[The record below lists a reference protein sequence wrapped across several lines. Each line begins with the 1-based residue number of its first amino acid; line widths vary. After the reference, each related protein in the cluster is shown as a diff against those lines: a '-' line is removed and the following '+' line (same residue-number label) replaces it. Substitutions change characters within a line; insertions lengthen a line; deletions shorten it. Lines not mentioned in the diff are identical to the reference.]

1 MMEDNTLS
9 EGIITKGVGGTY
21 TVRRDDEERI
31 LCQIRGGIRK
41 SGVVPAV
48 GDRVKVSESGDPD
61 IPYVID
67 DILPRSN
74 YLIRPAVA
82 NIDCLILTFAVQDPV
97 PDLTLTDK
105 LIIICSSLGI
115 RVALLFTKCDLDPE
129 KAKELTDIYRKAG
142 FDVFVSSKDAL
153 FGPDDLVR
161 ISPSGIAAFAGPSG
175 VGKSTIC
182 NNILENDI
190 MQTGSVSDRLKRG
203 KHTTR
208 HVELFDTKTGFITD
222 TPGFTSLS
230 LFDIGTD
237 YREVVSGYPEILKSA
252 QRCRFDDCR
261 HISETG
267 CAVLE
272 DLAEGIIDRGR
283 YERYKDE
290 YEYLYENRNNY
301 KRRIR
306 PV

>member
-1 MMEDNTLS
+1 MI

-21 TVRRDDEERI
+21 TVRREAGDRI

-48 GDRVKVSESGDPD
+48 GDKVKVSESGDPD

-67 DILPRSN
+67 DILPRKN
-74 YLIRPAVA
+74 FLIRPSVA
-82 NIDCLILTFAVQDPV
+82 NIDCLILTFAVCDPQ

-105 LIIICSSLGI
+105 LLVICANLNIST
-115 RVALLFTKCDLDPE
+115 VLLFTKCDLDPE
-129 KAKELTDIYRKAG
+129 QADALSDIYTSAG
-142 FDVFVSSKDAL
+142 FKVYRSSKGKL
-153 FGPDDLVR
+153 FSSRELAEVA
-161 ISPSGIAAFAGPSG
+161 PSGIVAFAGPSG
-175 VGKSTIC
+175 VGKSTVC

-190 MQTGSVSDRLKRG
+190 MQTGDVSDRLKRG

-230 LFDIGTD
+230 LFDVGTD
-237 YREVVSGYPEILKSA
+237 YKDVVKGYPEIMRSA
-252 QRCRFDDCR
+252 GKCRFDDCR
-261 HISETG
+261 HLSETG

-272 DLAEGIIDRGR
+272 DLDEGKIDRGR
-283 YERYKDE
+283 YLRYREE
-290 YEYLYENRNNY
+290 YEYLYNNRNNY

>member
-1 MMEDNTLS
+1 MEDNTQT

-21 TVRRDDEERI
+21 TVRLLNGDRI

-48 GDRVKVSESGDPD
+48 GDNVKVSESGDPD

-67 DILPRSN
+67 EILPRKN
-74 YLIRPAVA
+74 YLIRPSVA
-82 NIDCLILTFAVQDPV
+82 NIDCLMLTFAVVDPQ

-105 LIIICSSLGI
+105 LLIICASLNI
-115 RVALLFTKCDLDPE
+115 RTVLLFTKCDLDTGLAE
-129 KAKELTDIYRKAG
+129 KLTKIYSDAG
-142 FDVFVSSKDAL
+142 FMVCNSSRENL
-153 FGPDDLVR
+153 FSAEDLARVC
-161 ISPSGIAAFAGPSG
+161 PSGIVAFAGPSG

-182 NNILENDI
+182 NNILESDI
-190 MQTGSVSDRLKRG
+190 MQTGVVSDRLKRG

-208 HVELFDTKTGFITD
+208 HVELFDTATGFITD

-237 YREVVSGYPEILKSA
+237 YKDVVFGYPEIMKA
-252 QRCRFDDCR
+252 ATRCKFDDCR

-272 DLAEGIIDRGR
+272 ELESGTIDRGR
-283 YERYKDE
+283 YDRYREE
-290 YEYLYENRNNY
+290 YEYLYNNRNNY

>member
-1 MMEDNTLS
+1 MEDNTAI
-9 EGIITKGVGGTY
+9 EGMITKGVGGTY
-21 TVRRDDEERI
+21 TVRLHDRERI

-48 GDRVKVSESGDPD
+48 GDRVSVSESGDPD

-67 DILPRSN
+67 DILPRTN
-74 YLIRPAVA
+74 YLIRPPVA
-82 NIDCLILTFAVQDPV
+82 NIDCLMLTFAVRDPA

-105 LIIICSSLGI
+105 LIIICSALNI
-115 RVALLFTKCDLDPE
+115 RIALLFTKCDLDPTI
-129 KAKELTDIYRKAG
+129 ASDLYSIYSDAG
-142 FDVFVSSKDAL
+142 FDVYKSSKDMMFGSEAL
-153 FGPDDLVR
+153 EKICPAGTV
-161 ISPSGIAAFAGPSG
+161 AFAGPSG

-190 MQTGSVSDRLKRG
+190 MQTGNVSDRLKRG

-230 LFDIGTD
+230 LFDVGTD
-237 YREVVSGYPEILKSA
+237 YREVESGYPEILRASSG
-252 QRCRFDDCR
+252 CRFDDCR

-272 DLAEGIIDRGR
+272 ELARGTIDRGR
-283 YERYKDE
+283 YARYKE
-290 YEYLYENRNNY
+290 QFEYLYNNRNNY